1 MTGQRIPRY
10 ITELIRAG
18 KRNSATN
25 LDNPRRRFND
35 KATFWSWDRL
45 ELGMGD
51 AEITLYRGD
60 GWGNREEAGAYYV
73 APDVFARTR

>member
-1 MTGQRIPRY
+1 
-10 ITELIRAG
+10 
-18 KRNSATN
+18 
-25 LDNPRRRFND
+25 
-35 KATFWSWDRL
+35 
-45 ELGMGD
+45 MGD